1 MYYAGLSLKVVG
13 MASIGKILD
22 RLMSGEIDKQHA
34 VRKLMLNRNFEINK
48 AIRKLNKEMN
58 ESY

>member
-1 MYYAGLSLKVVG
+1 

-22 RLMSGEIDKQHA
+22 RLMSGEIDKPHA
-34 VRKLMLNRNFEINK
+34 VRKLTLNRNFEINK

-58 ESY
+58 ESSRK